1 MRNTMVNGR
10 VQEMIYPN
18 DYKEVGLRRKQKGMK
33 IILTERGLE
42 KSMF

>member
-18 DYKEVGLRRKQKGMK
+18 DYKEVGLRGKQKRNEDDINRKG
-33 IILTERGLE
+33 T
-42 KSMF
+42 